1 MTSRWAG
8 KRSELARRARPMP
21 FRWGRLVTLAGLLTI
36 LAVVRP
42 DAAELSVDNSLSS
55 EAAAG
60 PVALHHVTVTIYK
73 SRTVPFEKPFTKAI
87 VGSNE
92 IVDVLPISDRTL
104 YLQGKKLGT
113 TNVTVFDADGRLISI
128 LDVEVA
134 IDIGEIQQKIQRSI
148 GLDAVHVSATGNQV
162 ALTGMVPDTVVADR
176 ALSVAKGLA
185 GDAVVNAMQIA
196 PSQQVMLEVRFLE
209 VARTAGRDLGV
220 NLFLANSSGTQ
231 GFNTGAPGICEP
243 NHSSQSWTRQRAD
256 FHHGQYAAEH
266 HDRAIRDHPGQCHK
280 QRPRQPRRAGHCIR
294 AKGIDPAISRAQ
306 PHCSLWRYGAVS
318 CRRRVSRS
326 STEYDIQRRT
336 DGHDRLQE
344 IRRRIV
350 LRSHCS
356 QPRHNQ
362 PADRTDGQ

>member
-148 GLDAVHVSATGNQV
+148 GLDAVHVSSTGNQV
-162 ALTGMVPDTVVADR
+162 TLTGMVPDTVVADR

-185 GDAVVNAMQIA
+185 GDAWSMRCKSPR
-196 PSQQVMLEVRFLE
+196 PSR
-209 VARTAGRDLGV
+209 
-220 NLFLANSSGTQ
+220 
-231 GFNTGAPGICEP
+231 
-243 NHSSQSWTRQRAD
+243 
-256 FHHGQYAAEH
+256 
-266 HDRAIRDHPGQCHK
+266 
-280 QRPRQPRRAGHCIR
+280 
-294 AKGIDPAISRAQ
+294 
-306 PHCSLWRYGAVS
+306 
-318 CRRRVSRS
+318 
-326 STEYDIQRRT
+326 
-336 DGHDRLQE
+336 
-344 IRRRIV
+344 
-350 LRSHCS
+350 
-356 QPRHNQ
+356 
-362 PADRTDGQ
+362 